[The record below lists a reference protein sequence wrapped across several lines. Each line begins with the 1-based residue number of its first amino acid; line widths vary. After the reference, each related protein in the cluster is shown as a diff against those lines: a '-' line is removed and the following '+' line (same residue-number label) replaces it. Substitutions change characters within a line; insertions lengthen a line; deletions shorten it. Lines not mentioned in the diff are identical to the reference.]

1 MEASFAAL
9 LGILLGMH
17 VPPATMDLQLS
28 DDLQAFRVVLT
39 STSPVTFDAD
49 QLRPPV
55 KGLPPARVG
64 AVGLRGDGSVFA
76 CGLEGRPAFPYAM
89 VSGSNAAP
97 GGAEWLLRP
106 GEPFATDWH
115 ETARLLSILDR
126 CGSPHNPPDYDRFK
140 IVVELDTESGPLR
153 FETDWMPVPAQGG

>member
-1 MEASFAAL
+1 MGASSAAWLGL
-9 LGILLGMH
+9 LLAMQ
-17 VPPATMDLQLS
+17 VPPVTLDLQLS
-28 DDLQAFRVVLT
+28 NDVRAFRVVLT

-64 AVGLRGDGSVFA
+64 ALGLRRDGTVFA
-76 CGLEGRPAFPYAM
+76 CGLEGRPAFPYAV
-89 VSGSNAAP
+89 VSGSNDAS
-97 GGAEWLLRP
+97 GGTATLLRP

-140 IVVELDTESGPLR
+140 IVVEVDTEAGPLR
-153 FETDWMPVPAQGG
+153 IETVGMTIPAKGD